1 MENLEK
7 PLYFE
12 TGALLPYYRLE
23 VLSHTVQTV
32 LNAALSDVF
41 INDLTELE
49 FASAIAHWVQRHEI
63 TEADA
68 FAIQQK
74 FLEHKALGYYTYQ
87 PIFFYDFKQATDW
100 LSERK
105 IFLRTCDAIHLAYA
119 ARMGAVLVTADQIL
133 GQAANEL
140 NIECQ
145 LLIPRTH

>member
-12 TGALLPYYRLE
+12 TAALLPYYRLE
-23 VLSHTVQTV
+23 VLSHTVQAV
-32 LNAALSDVF
+32 LNAAQSDVF
-41 INDLTELE
+41 INDLTDLEL
-49 FASAIAHWVQRHEI
+49 ASAIAHWVRHDEI
-63 TEADA
+63 TEKDA

-87 PIFFYDFKQATDW
+87 PIFFYDFKKATDW
-100 LSERK
+100 LLQRK
-105 IFLRTCDAIHLAYA
+105 ISLRTCDAVHLAYA

-133 GQAANEL
+133 GEAAKEL
-140 NIECQ
+140 NIAYQ